1 MKTLARICVV
11 ARYGSCHIWQ
21 QYRPAPPPTPLQPW
35 KWPSHLWSH
44 LDYAGPFLGHT
55 FLVVVDAH
63 SKWLEVFQMP
73 ASTSR
78 ATRAQFGLPQTIVT
92 DNGPCFSSE
101 EFTLFLKNNGILHL
115 KSAPYHPSS
124 NGLAERAVQTFKQE
138 MKKFTDGDLRDRL
151 SRFLAHYRTTPHTT
165 TGVCPE
171 EPFSWSKTPHSI
183 SVYCINTSANYCN
196 IFAYLRI
203 TYNTSGADLNLL
215 ELAMVGEQ
223 IFWCTCL

>member
-63 SKWLEVFQMP
+63 SKW
-73 ASTSR
+73 
-78 ATRAQFGLPQTIVT
+78 
-92 DNGPCFSSE
+92 
-101 EFTLFLKNNGILHL
+101 FL
-115 KSAPYHPSS
+115 